1 MTIKD
6 LAQKTGYGVA
16 TVSRVLN
23 EHPNVSETARS
34 VILRAAEEC
43 GFQLN
48 TNAKQLRQQRSKAI
62 LVVVKGRYNEM
73 FSVLLE
79 YIQSLADQAH
89 FPLHVDYMEES
100 LNEVQRAV
108 QLYRELKPMGILFL
122 GGDGKNFLA
131 DFHHIDIPC
140 VLVSSDASMLGF
152 PNLSS
157 VCTDDRAASK
167 AAMDS
172 LLDMGHQSFAIV
184 GGCKDT
190 SDTSRLRFEGC
201 MDALSQRGLG
211 FDEEHSY
218 KGVLFS
224 CENGYKATLEL
235 LEQNRDFSA
244 LFAVSDVMAIGAIR
258 ALRDSGLRVPEDV
271 SVMGFDG
278 LPLGSYLVPQ
288 LSTVEQST
296 KEMARLSVELL
307 LSQINEGART
317 RHIYVPF
324 ELRHRES
331 TRYI

>member
-140 VLVSSDASMLGF
+140 VLVSSDASKLGF

-278 LPLGSYLVPQ
+278 LPLGTYLVPQ